1 MLKKILSRNADVL
14 YLFFLLT
21 WSQEVGQTA
30 EEAPNA
36 SIVLIF
42 IQQCVKRAEELE
54 DRLSV
59 SDHMIRN

>member
-1 MLKKILSRNADVL
+1 ML
-14 YLFFLLT
+14 YLFLLLT

-59 SDHMIRN
+59 SDHVIRN

>member
-1 MLKKILSRNADVL
+1 ML
-14 YLFFLLT
+14 YLFLLLT
-21 WSQEVGQTA
+21 WSQEVGQAA

-36 SIVLIF
+36 FIVLIF

-59 SDHMIRN
+59 SERIVRN

>member
-1 MLKKILSRNADVL
+1 MI

-42 IQQCVKRAEELE
+42 IQQCVKRTEELE
-54 DRLSV
+54 DRLTV
-59 SDHMIRN
+59 SDHIIRN